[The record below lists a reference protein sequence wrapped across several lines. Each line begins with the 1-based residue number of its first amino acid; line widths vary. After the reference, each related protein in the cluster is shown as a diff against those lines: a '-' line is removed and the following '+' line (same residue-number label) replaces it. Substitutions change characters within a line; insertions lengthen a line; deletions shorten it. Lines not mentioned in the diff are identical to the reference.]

1 MISLDRIR
9 QFTSIFFIAM
19 FAILCTVGV
28 NNSIQCS
35 RDNGNVSEVITKVDT
50 LYLYDTVRIDKPI
63 PIIIR
68 DIDTILVQVKDTIHI
83 QDTIYIKLP
92 REQKTY
98 QNKHY
103 AAWISGYRP
112 QLDSIHIY
120 SNTRQII
127 TSTTINTKQK
137 RSRWGLGVHA
147 GYGFTIQNNT
157 IKAAPNISVGL
168 NYNLLLF

>member
-35 RDNGNVSEVITKVDT
+35 RDNGHVSEVITKVDT
-50 LYLYDTVRIDKPI
+50 LYLYDTVRVDKPI

-120 SNTRQII
+120 NNTRQII

-137 RSRWGLGVHA
+137 RCRWGLGVHA

>member
-1 MISLDRIR
+1 MITLDRIK
-9 QFTSIFFIAM
+9 QLIIIFFIAT

-35 RDNGNVSEVITKVDT
+35 RDNGHVSEVFTKVDT

-120 SNTRQII
+120 SNSRQII

-137 RSRWGLGVHA
+137 RSRWGIGVHA
-147 GYGFTIQNNT
+147 GYGFTIQD
-157 IKAAPNISVGL
+157 
-168 NYNLLLF
+168 NLLKPTPYIGIGVSKNFLSF